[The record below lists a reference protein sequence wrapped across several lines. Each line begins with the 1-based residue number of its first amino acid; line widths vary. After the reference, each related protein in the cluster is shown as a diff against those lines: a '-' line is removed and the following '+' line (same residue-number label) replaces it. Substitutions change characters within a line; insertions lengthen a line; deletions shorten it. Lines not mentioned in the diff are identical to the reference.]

1 MFFSVLLGS
10 LAMGQALEQ
19 FAVIS
24 NAQGAAVAI
33 YDVIDRVN

>member
-1 MFFSVLLGS
+1 
-10 LAMGQALEQ
+10 MGQALEQ

-33 YDVIDRVN
+33 YNVIDRVNLIA